1 MAEAILL
8 VDDDRHILE
17 TAQDILEAAGYQV
30 QTAETGAEALQKLQ
44 AGIFRLMIIDFHLL
58 DTTGVDLTLAVK
70 RLRPQV
76 AVILMTGEAQVD
88 LGPAEGAV
96 HSLLTKPVNP
106 ADLLRIIHDVFS
118 A

>member
-1 MAEAILL
+1 MANAILL

-44 AGIFRLMIIDFHLL
+44 GGPFHLMLCDFHLN
-58 DTTGVDLTLAVK
+58 DTTGVDLALEVK
-70 RLRPQV
+70 RLHPEV
-76 AVILMTGEAQVD
+76 VLILMTGEAEVD

-106 ADLLRIIHDVFS
+106 ADLLRIIRTVFS